1 MEKNIEYYL
10 KKYNTLIKC
19 IIFTFII
26 GMLAHSY
33 MYFNNA
39 ISNDSLNEFITW
51 DNVRQFKSET
61 GRGLVVFYLQYIRGI
76 ITVPYLVGIFS
87 LIYISISLY
96 LISKIFD
103 IKSDITLFMISTV
116 MVLNMTV
123 ISLTATYMHD
133 LDVDMLALLM
143 ATLSVYLLT
152 KFDKGYLYGIIPL
165 AIAIALYQA
174 FISFA
179 IILVIF
185 KCILDLINKKD
196 SGDVLYYGAK
206 CIFMIIGAGLF
217 YLLLVKIIVSVT
229 GIEIVKG
236 KYNSISKLLTLTPL
250 NLVEYIKNTWIY
262 TIDKLINPPTILS
275 ENVNMAVHISLLL
288 LIFYFII
295 IKIIQNKI
303 DAKSILMVLLLVIIT
318 PIGMNLSRVLMRD
331 FSHDVMHYSIFMI
344 YLLPLLFIDSE
355 IYRKDFSQLKNKS
368 YRIAVLLIVVFVM
381 FGNFRFANTAYLIK
395 DFEQD
400 ANMSLFTRI
409 NYDMNNTEGYIDG
422 ETPVAFV
429 GRPLNQIR
437 RNRDFTLRITGMSRS
452 FVPYYSYSERY
463 KAYFNYILM
472 MDTIFVSEDEI
483 DRLSEDERIINMPV
497 YPSKDS
503 IQMIDGIL
511 IVKLGEDLDDDY

>member
-1 MEKNIEYYL
+1 MEKNIKYYL

-39 ISNDSLNEFITW
+39 VSNDSLNEFITW

-76 ITVPYLVGIFS
+76 ITVPYLVGFFS
-87 LIYISISLY
+87 LAYISISLY

-103 IKSDITLFMISTV
+103 IKSDITLILISAI

-133 LDVDMLALLM
+133 LDVDMLAMLL
-143 ATLSVYLLT
+143 ATLSIYLLT
-152 KFDKGYLYGIIPL
+152 KYDKGYIYGIIPL
-165 AIAIALYQA
+165 SISLALYQA
-174 FISFA
+174 YISFA
-179 IILVIF
+179 ITLIIF
-185 KCILDLINKKD
+185 KFILDLINKKD
-196 SGDVLYYGAK
+196 YSEVLHYCAK
-206 CIFMIIGAGLF
+206 SILMIIGAGLL
-217 YLLLVKIIVSVT
+217 YLILVKIIVSVT

-236 KYNSISKLLTLTPL
+236 KYNSIAKLLTLTPE
-250 NLVEYIKNTWIY
+250 NLVVYIKNTWIY
-262 TIDKLINPPTILS
+262 TVGKLINPPTILN
-275 ENVNMAVHISLLL
+275 EHLNITIHIFLLL

-295 IKIIQNKI
+295 KNIILNKI
-303 DAKSILMVLLLVIIT
+303 DIKSILIVALLVIIT
-318 PIGMNLSRVLMRD
+318 PIAMNISRVLMRD

-344 YLLPLLFIDSE
+344 YLLPLLFVDRE
-355 IYRKDFSQLKNKS
+355 IHRKDFLELKNKA
-368 YRIAVLLIVVFVM
+368 YPITVLLIIVFVM

-409 NYDMNNTEGYIDG
+409 NYDINKVDGYIDG

-429 GRPLNQIR
+429 GRPLSQIR
-437 RNRDFTLRITGMSRS
+437 RNRDFTLKITGMSRS

-472 MDTIFVSEDEI
+472 MDTIFVSEKEI
-483 DRLSEDERIINMPV
+483 DRIREDQRVINMPV
-497 YPSKDS
+497 YPLKDS
-503 IQMIDGIL
+503 IQMIDGVL
-511 IVKLGEDLDDDY
+511 VVKLGEDLEDDY

>member
-1 MEKNIEYYL
+1 MEKNIKYYL

-19 IIFTFII
+19 IIFSFII

-39 ISNDSLNEFITW
+39 VSNDSLNEFITW

-76 ITVPYLVGIFS
+76 ITVPYLVGFFS

-96 LISKIFD
+96 LINKIFD
-103 IKSDITLFMISTV
+103 IKSDITLFTISAI

-133 LDVDMLALLM
+133 LDVDMLAMLM

-152 KFDKGYLYGIIPL
+152 KYDKGYIYGIIPL
-165 AIAIALYQA
+165 SISLALYQA
-174 FISFA
+174 YISFA
-179 IILVIF
+179 ITLIIF

-196 SGDVLYYGAK
+196 YSEVLHYCAK
-206 CIFMIIGAGLF
+206 SILMIIGAGLL
-217 YLLLVKIIVSVT
+217 YLLLVKIIVTVT
-229 GIEIVKG
+229 GIEITKG
-236 KYNSISKLLTLTPL
+236 KYNSIAKLLTLTPA
-250 NLVEYIKNTWIY
+250 NLLEYIKNTYIY
-262 TIDKLINPPTILS
+262 TVGKIINPPTILN
-275 ENVNMAVHISLLL
+275 ENLNITFHGLLIL

-295 IKIIQNKI
+295 KNIILNKI
-303 DAKSILMVLLLVIIT
+303 DIKSILIVALLVIIT
-318 PIGMNLSRVLMRD
+318 PIAMNISRVLMGD
-331 FSHDVMHYSIFMI
+331 FSHDVMHYSIYMI
-344 YLLPLLFIDSE
+344 YLLPLLFVD
-355 IYRKDFSQLKNKS
+355 RKDLLDLKNKS
-368 YRIAVLLIVVFVM
+368 YRIVVLLIIVFVM

-409 NYDMNNTEGYIDG
+409 NYDINNVQDYIDG
-422 ETPVAFV
+422 ETPVAII
-429 GRPLNQIR
+429 GSPKNQIR
-437 RNRDFTLRITGMSRS
+437 RNRDFTLKITGMSRS

-472 MDTIFVSEDEI
+472 VDTIFASEDEI
-483 DRLSEDERIINMPV
+483 DILCKDQRVINMPV

-503 IQMIDGIL
+503 IQMIDGVL
-511 IVKLGEDLDDDY
+511 IVKIGEDLNNH